1 MSSIYFEKLVKF
13 YRGLGKPSVI
23 DCSFEYRGQLANQF
37 DVFKELWDKSDQSI
51 ADFDLSFDSCSC
63 GTLYE
68 DAFPENLTASTDI
81 TLTVSL
87 PAGDF
92 RFIESL
98 EDFLLIDN
106 NLNTGGIVENVYLVK
121 EDFLFGEVDSANEHV
136 LKALQ
141 LSNFIT
147 ELYDLANYN
156 DRVEHSG
163 LLKLVFI
170 DTGNSKKTSPI
181 VIEPRITIES
191 ISFPMVDLAIFK
203 SIKENGTDNAHIQ
216 EKQAMFRVSIIEVLK
231 DVDES
236 KDKFNFLIEQWELLK
251 ETYYGNFECYLT
263 NFSFLKQKKEAA
275 ENYMTVSSKIS
286 GTLSSISGKLFG
298 LPISFAVA
306 VAILKA
312 DKFESILALLGVAI
326 TSLLIALTI
335 YDQKKVLKSIMDSI
349 DALFSHTKAQRSGEL
364 AELISKHKENLYSQ
378 ARGLDV
384 AMVFLLIISTLPVI
398 ISLGV
403 YIFKF
408 HPSVILRFNHFIDV
422 FMNQLIK

>member
-1 MSSIYFEKLVKF
+1 MSSIYFERLVSF
-13 YRGLGKPSVI
+13 YRNMGKPPVVN
-23 DCSFEYRGQLANQF
+23 CKFEYRGQLANQL
-37 DVFKELWDKSDQSI
+37 DTFKELWNNSDQRI
-51 ADFDLSFDSCSC
+51 ADFDLSFDSNSC

-68 DAFPENLTASTDI
+68 DSFPKLLTATTDVI
-81 TLTVSL
+81 LTVSL
-87 PAGDF
+87 PAGNF

-106 NLNTGGIVENVYLVK
+106 NLNTGGRVENVYLIK
-121 EDFLFGEVDSANEHV
+121 EDFLFGEIAQENEKV
-136 LKALQ
+136 MKALQ
-141 LSNFIT
+141 LSQFIT
-147 ELYDLANYN
+147 ELYELANYN

-170 DTGNSKKTSPI
+170 DTGNTKKTPPI
-181 VIEPRITIES
+181 VIEPKINIES
-191 ISFPMVDLAIFK
+191 ISFPMVDLALFK
-203 SIKENGTDNAHIQ
+203 SLKENGPDNAHVQ

-231 DVDES
+231 SLDDS
-236 KDKFNFLIEQWELLK
+236 KDRFNFLIEQWELLK

-306 VAILKA
+306 VAILKTG
-312 DKFESILALLGVAI
+312 KFESMLALLGVVI
-326 TSLLIALTI
+326 TSILIALTI
-335 YDQKKVLKSIMDSI
+335 YDQKKVLESIRISI

-364 AELISKHKENLYSQ
+364 ANLISKHKENLYSQ
-378 ARGLDV
+378 AKSLDT
-384 AMVFLLIISTLPVI
+384 AMVFLLVISFLPII

-403 YIFKF
+403 YIYKF
-408 HPSVILRFNHFIDV
+408 HPSVVSSLNGFINI
-422 FMNQLIK
+422 FMTQLLK